1 MFGMVVPDDDDDDD
15 ESPLRMAPADF
26 GRELLELE
34 WPG

>member
-1 MFGMVVPDDDDDDD
+1 MFGMVVPDDDD